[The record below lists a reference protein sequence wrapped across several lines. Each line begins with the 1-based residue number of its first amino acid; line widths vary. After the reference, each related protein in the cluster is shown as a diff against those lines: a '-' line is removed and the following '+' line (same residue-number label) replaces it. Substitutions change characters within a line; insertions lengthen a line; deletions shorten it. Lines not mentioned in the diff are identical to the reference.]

1 MNRRTEQDG
10 EPTPDDAPGS
20 AAEGSRGS
28 HAREASRFDP
38 GLPGDDGSG
47 AYEGGEATSL
57 PQPGDVIAGKYRVQ
71 ELLGHGGMG
80 AVFGAIHLVS
90 GKHVALKWML
100 RSSSRERE
108 RSRFVRE
115 ARVAARVDHP
125 NVVDVYDIGQDGDR
139 GLYLVMQLLRG
150 ESLAARIDRGRMEIV
165 ETIDLLVQ
173 AMRGVAAV
181 HAAGVIHRDLKPDN
195 IFLCGPRE
203 DGSFDAKVLD
213 FGISA
218 VTGRDMSD
226 VTLTRDG
233 AILGTPCYMSPEQ
246 LRDSRAID
254 VRADVYAFGV
264 ILFEALTGE
273 VPFRSSSHNGLVFEI
288 FTNRPPSPRTLRSE
302 LAPGLAKVIL
312 RALEKERDARFP
324 SVDALIEALVPYGS
338 GARRPL
344 PRRTQARSWI
354 WAACGTALLLLG
366 GVASYASMRVPRA
379 VTPAPKVEAAAP
391 QVEVEA
397 PKLEARKLE
406 APKLEASKAMEGPSA
421 APVPVVK
428 RVMRAPLKPARPAGV
443 ITLDAGLESTPQP
456 SSTPAPRVVK
466 PARSGTISL
475 EDI

>member
-10 EPTPDDAPGS
+10 ERTPDHGAGS
-20 AAEGSRGS
+20 AADRSRGS
-28 HAREASRFDP
+28 HAREASRIDQ
-38 GLPGDDGSG
+38 GLSGDDGSD
-47 AYEGGEATSL
+47 AYDGGEATSL

-218 VTGRDMSD
+218 VTGRDLSD

-273 VPFRSSSHNGLVFEI
+273 VPFRSNSHNGLVFEI

-324 SVDALIEALVPYGS
+324 SVDALIDALVPYGS
-338 GARRPL
+338 GARRSL
-344 PRRTQARSWI
+344 PPQTQARGWI
-354 WAACGTALLLLG
+354 WVACGVALLVLG
-366 GVASYASMRVPRA
+366 SLASYAYKSVPRA
-379 VTPAPKVEAAAP
+379 APLAPRVEVSAP
-391 QVEVEA
+391 QVELLAPQVET
-397 PKLEARKLE
+397 PKLE
-406 APKLEASKAMEGPSA
+406 APKAVQVP
-421 APVPVVK
+421 APPLPTAK
-428 RVMRAPLKPARPAGV
+428 PLLRAPIKLARPANLMA
-443 ITLDAGLESTPQP
+443 LDAGLASPPQP
-456 SSTPAPRVVK
+456 RGNPEPRVVK